1 MEGQRHIDKEDDVD
15 FSKSIYRGLVN
26 LDTIRTKSQ
35 LQKFERLKKV
45 GRQTTLAVAMTL
57 QPSSLRDPS
66 PGTAK
71 RSKLRQQS
79 HIVSN

>member
-1 MEGQRHIDKEDDVD
+1 MQDDVD
-15 FSKSIYRGLVN
+15 FSKSIDRDLVN

-35 LQKFERLKKV
+35 LQRFERLKKV
-45 GRQTTLAVAMTL
+45 GRRTTLAVAMTL